1 MQPLS
6 LTGTSTLPDGS
17 AITVTLNNVNYQ
29 TLSRTGAWSV
39 QVPVSDV
46 LQLANTLYT
55 VSVSGTDSV
64 GNSGSAEATLLV
76 DTVLPQVVIN
86 TFAGDNR
93 VNNAEVAAD
102 QTISGRVTGAA
113 AGDTVSVSVGG
124 KHYSATVGSD
134 LTWNLTIPS
143 ADLRAFGD
151 AT

>member
-1 MQPLS
+1 M
-6 LTGTSTLPDGS
+6 
-17 AITVTLNNVNYQ
+17 
-29 TLSRTGAWSV
+29 
-39 QVPVSDV
+39 
-46 LQLANTLYT
+46 LY
-55 VSVSGTDSV
+55 SV

-134 LTWNLTIPS
+134 LT
-143 ADLRAFGD
+143 
-151 AT
+151 